1 MVSQNSQLEHA
12 GKEKPMDDGNIVG
25 TIDVAELALYLFFLF
40 FAGLIFWLRREDRR
54 EGYPLEE
61 EDGRLLPD
69 GGPLSKAPTKTFK
82 LPNGKGTHSVPH
94 PDDRDPVDI
103 AAKQREP
110 FPGSPYIPTGNP
122 LEDGIGPAGYA
133 QRAKWPDQD
142 RHGHNRLVPMS
153 ASDEITIAPLS
164 KDPRGLTV
172 IAADGKTAGTVRDL
186 WVDHEEHV
194 IRYLEVDTG
203 TRTALAPMT
212 MARIWGGRVLLDAI
226 NADDYAGVPQL
237 SVAGQITR
245 DEEERIVAYFGGG
258 YLYANQERQEP
269 FI

>member
-1 MVSQNSQLEHA
+1 
-12 GKEKPMDDGNIVG
+12 MDDGNIVG

-69 GGPLSKAPTKTFK
+69 GGTLSKAPTKTFK

-164 KDPRGLTV
+164 KDPRGLPV